1 MGLDQGALWVNRSF
15 MTDQAFALLVMST
28 VALRSH
34 CCVPGT
40 GLSSGSLSFAPF
52 PLFPG
57 LFSQGRFR
65 HRIASE
71 YSEWRFFGCTGR
83 APARGRHRLL
93 TEYTVA
99 PPGGCPTMISLLSF
113 WQALSR
119 GFCDDCDAFLWRVGF
134 CDDCDT
140 FPSGVGIGV
149 SFTRGG

>member
-1 MGLDQGALWVNRSF
+1 MCPVPARLFHYYILLGL
-15 MTDQAFALLVMST
+15 
-28 VALRSH
+28 
-34 CCVPGT
+34 
-40 GLSSGSLSFAPF
+40 
-52 PLFPG
+52 G
-57 LFSQGRFR
+57 LFRQGRFR

-119 GFCDDCDAFLWRVGF
+119 GFCDDCYAFLWRVGF

-149 SFTRGG
+149 SFTRGGKGFAMLELGIGPFLRGLRS